1 MSSTTNGILN
11 QAKPDHSA
19 STARMNLLVAACDY
33 LRNSYPT
40 PGDQTPMIPD
50 DSALPGVAAT
60 AAILVAA
67 NGAPFVHE
75 SQLQK
80 ILKDEQKK
88 IAQEELVLAARWHML
103 FSVPETDVVTPP
115 ILENPPAPGVCGMAA
130 LLRASEPY
138 NPYDIWNPFSEEQLE
153 RGATQ
158 FYADLSNIGKFDKS
172 ASLDSIASLM
182 LQNRPLTRTELILAM
197 KCDYIAKHRAWAIS
211 VDFNF
216 GPLMRTFRRRCGYK
230 ECPCVCA
237 SIEPNYMFS

>member
-1 MSSTTNGILN
+1 MSSTTNGIFT
-11 QAKPDHSA
+11 QAEPETSA
-19 STARMNLLVAACDY
+19 STARMNLLVAACNY

-40 PGDQTPMIPD
+40 PGDQTPMIQE

-75 SQLQK
+75 GQLQK
-80 ILKDEQKK
+80 ILEDERQK

-103 FSVPETDVVTPP
+103 FSVPERGDVTPA
-115 ILENPPAPGVCGMAA
+115 ILPNPPAPGVCGMAA

-138 NPYDIWNPFSEEQLE
+138 KPYDIWNPFSEEQLE
-153 RGATQ
+153 RGAKQ

-172 ASLDSIASLM
+172 MSLDHIASLM